1 MISRLF
7 VLFVFL
13 SPAFASDGEPSAA
26 ATGASRHAADA
37 KRIAT
42 ALHELERRT
51 SERSTQRALGIDSR
65 IAFASA
71 RGVGMPAGLASLEE
85 SGAHTSDFWT
95 VDATGVAYPTAR
107 CASLDPYSFIS
118 PELKELLVRAA
129 LPVEIIWQCGIVR
142 DRGSVPAVAG
152 VDVRLGR
159 AIRDA
164 SPREFYAFAASQGY
178 GRGWN
183 SLGICLVREN
193 LPWAVQ
199 CFRAA
204 IDRGYEEAIQNLTG
218 FMCQTDEH
226 RQVFEMWETL
236 SPRIR
241 TKAVTNFVTAGINV
255 LRDAVRAD
263 ASDEAFVRSV
273 YTKIA
278 EIFAA
283 GLQEKPV
290 ARGLQ
295 LLWETQPVLHTL
307 FREKETID
315 RFFARA
321 SATSGALDDS
331 GLILGG
337 ASLLDG
343 LSHRKGGAEEDGTA

>member
-1 MISRLF
+1 MNRLL
-7 VLFVFL
+7 VILIAL
-13 SPAFASDGEPSAA
+13 SPAFASDGAEEAA
-26 ATGASRHAADA
+26 SSGARGAADA

-51 SERSTQRALGIDSR
+51 SEVSTQRALGIEPR
-65 IAFASA
+65 IAFASD
-71 RGVGMPAGLASLEE
+71 RGVGVLAGLPPSEG
-85 SGAHTSDFWT
+85 SGANTSDCWT
-95 VDATGVAYPTAR
+95 IDAAGVAHPTAYR
-107 CASLDPYSFIS
+107 ALLDPSNFIS
-118 PELKELLVRAA
+118 PKLRALLVRAA
-129 LPVEIIWQCGIVR
+129 LPVERIWECGIVR
-142 DRGSVPAVAG
+142 DRGSEPVMA
-152 VDVRLGR
+152 DIDERLHR

-183 SLGICLVREN
+183 SLGITLILARPD
-193 LPWAVQ
+193 LAMT
-199 CFRAA
+199 CFRTA
-204 IDRGYEEAIQNLTG
+204 IDCGHEEAIQNLTG
-218 FMCQTDEH
+218 FMCRAEKH

-241 TKAVTNFVTAGINV
+241 IQAVTNFVTAGINV
-255 LRDAVRAD
+255 LRDAVL
-263 ASDEAFVRSV
+263 SDEPDEDFVRRV
-273 YTKIA
+273 YTKTA

-315 RFFARA
+315 RFFALA
-321 SATSGALDDS
+321 SETRGALDDS
-331 GLILGG
+331 GLIFGG
-337 ASLLDG
+337 VGLLDG
-343 LSHRKGGAEEDGTA
+343 SSHREDGAE